1 MALEYKA
8 KFKEILVWVL
18 LGYLLLHL
26 KFCKFPKV
34 VLNSKENLKS
44 EMVKELQIWAY
55 KPWGHQL

>member
-18 LGYLLLHL
+18 LGYFLFHL

-34 VLNSKENLKS
+34 VLNSK
-44 EMVKELQIWAY
+44 
-55 KPWGHQL
+55 

>member
-44 EMVKELQIWAY
+44 EVVK
-55 KPWGHQL
+55 